1 MKKYISSREELAR
14 RLRHIRIYWDYSQL
28 QISNYLG
35 LDRSTY
41 SYYEASKTLPN
52 IFMLIRLSYFYNID
66 LGYFIDNDNNEFTKE
81 LIGFD
86 DKIKSIED

>member
-1 MKKYISSREELAR
+1 
-14 RLRHIRIYWDYSQL
+14 
-28 QISNYLG
+28 
-35 LDRSTY
+35 
-41 SYYEASKTLPN
+41 
-52 IFMLIRLSYFYNID
+52 MLIRLSYFYNID